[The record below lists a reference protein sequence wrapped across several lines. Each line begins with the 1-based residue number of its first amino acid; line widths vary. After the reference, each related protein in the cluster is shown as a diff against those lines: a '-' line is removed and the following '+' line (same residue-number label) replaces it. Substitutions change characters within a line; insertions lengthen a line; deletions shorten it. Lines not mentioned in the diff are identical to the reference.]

1 MRVCICATQVPFT
14 RGGAE
19 IHVESLH
26 RELRQR
32 GFSSEIVA
40 LPFNATSRP
49 QLLKSSLAWRLLE
62 LKTGAGEPVDLV
74 IATRFPSYLIDHPN
88 KVVWLIHQFRAAY
101 DLLGTRYGDFTG
113 SAEDR
118 GVLEMI
124 REMDNRTL
132 GEARA
137 LFTNARNT
145 AERLKKFNGIDARP
159 LYHPPQYDGRYRCD
173 GYGDY
178 LLGVGRLEPL
188 KRFDLLIRAMSKT
201 SSDVRCK
208 IAGTGPAREGLERL
222 IADLELGDRVELLG
236 WIDDERLLAMY
247 AGCRSVYYAPYDE
260 DYGYVTLEA
269 FKSGKPVLAAED
281 SGGVLE
287 FVVDGENGY
296 VCNHDRPAEFAA
308 RIDALQRDPELAR
321 RMGNAGKRKVDYINW
336 DHVIRTLTGTA
347 RIGDAE

>member
-26 RELRQR
+26 RELTER

-62 LKTGAGEPVDLV
+62 LKTGAGEAVDLV

-88 KVVWLIHQFRAAY
+88 KVVWLIHQFREAY
-101 DLLGTRYGDFTG
+101 DLLGTRYGGFTDT
-113 SAEDR
+113 AEDQK
-118 GVLEMI
+118 VLAMI
-124 REMDNRTL
+124 HEMDNRTL
-132 GEARA
+132 GEARS

-145 AERLKKFNGIDARP
+145 AERLKKFNDIDARP
-159 LYHPPQYDGRYRCD
+159 LYHPPQHDGRYRCD
-173 GYGDY
+173 AYGDY
-178 LLGVGRLEPL
+178 VLGVGRLERL
-188 KRFDLLIRAMSKT
+188 KRFDLLIRAMRET

-208 IAGTGPAREGLERL
+208 IAGAGPVREELQALIEKLGL
-222 IADLELGDRVELLG
+222 ADRVELLG
-236 WIDDERLLAMY
+236 WVDDERLLDLY
-247 AGCRSVYYAPYDE
+247 AGCRAVYYAPYDE
-260 DYGYVTLEA
+260 DYGYVTLES

-296 VCNHDRPAEFAA
+296 ICNHDRPAEFAA
-308 RIDALQRDPELAR
+308 RIDALQENPELAR
-321 RMGNAGKRKVDYINW
+321 SLGNVGRHKVDYINW
-336 DHVIRTLTGTA
+336 DHVIRALTGTA
-347 RIGDAE
+347 RIDGAG